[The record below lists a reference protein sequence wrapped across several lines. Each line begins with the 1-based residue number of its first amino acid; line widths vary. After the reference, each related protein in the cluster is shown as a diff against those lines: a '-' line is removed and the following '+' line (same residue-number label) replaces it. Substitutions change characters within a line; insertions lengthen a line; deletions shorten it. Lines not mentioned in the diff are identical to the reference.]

1 MKYFGCQ
8 TSVIKW
14 FESYISNRKFLVRID
29 HVFSEFGTL
38 KYSVPKSSILGTAL
52 FLLYVND
59 LPQSLSEV
67 GSYLYADD
75 TCIFYQHEDVK
86 EIEYFLNK
94 EFSSLC
100 QWSIDDKLSVLFWKD
115 KTKSIF
121 FSKVTGLRIISI
133 SFVSSVFCSDPA
145 QFNQISNFD
154 QIFILVVPFF
164 NHLF

>member
-1 MKYFGCQ
+1 MKYFGCR

-29 HVFSEFGTL
+29 HVFYEFGTL

-67 GSYLYADD
+67 GSYSYADD

-86 EIEYFLNK
+86 
-94 EFSSLC
+94 
-100 QWSIDDKLSVLFWKD
+100 
-115 KTKSIF
+115 
-121 FSKVTGLRIISI
+121 
-133 SFVSSVFCSDPA
+133 
-145 QFNQISNFD
+145 
-154 QIFILVVPFF
+154 
-164 NHLF
+164 